1 MEDTIS
7 LTFKV
12 HGIKQ
17 LVTRG
22 GDQIDN
28 MVFNG
33 FYLLPTFI
41 FLFLSKLNSSNQ
53 VFALAAGQVPG
64 REVPCMRRPGGAGAS
79 RVLYGP

>member
-12 HGIKQ
+12 LGIKQ

-28 MVFNG
+28 MAFNG

-41 FLFLSKLNSSNQ
+41 LLFLI
-53 VFALAAGQVPG
+53 PP
-64 REVPCMRRPGGAGAS
+64 PCDG
-79 RVLYGP
+79 L